1 MPLKCLC
8 LFHRTNKVHNPIKD
22 DILSF
27 DCACGGCFTFVESAS
42 GMVRMFWYLFMLFNC
57 RQRLLGETLLR
68 LNELGKRSLWVML
81 TRCTLSHVRRV
92 CEAAAAE
99 CHSDGCLWYKVK
111 EAADLMTGLRACLTT
126 QIAALSWRDDLSHSD
141 NRSRGT

>member
-27 DCACGGCFTFVESAS
+27 DCACSGCFTFVESAS

-68 LNELGKRSLWVML
+68 LNELAKRSLWVML
-81 TRCTLSHVRRV
+81 TRCTLS
-92 CEAAAAE
+92 CEALFFFFLQGSRHRVSLRWLLVVQSEGGRRFNAGSE
-99 CHSDGCLWYKVK
+99 SVFDD
-111 EAADLMTGLRACLTT
+111 ADSCFVLAG
-126 QIAALSWRDDLSHSD
+126 
-141 NRSRGT
+141 

>member
-27 DCACGGCFTFVESAS
+27 DCACSGCFTFVESAS

-81 TRCTLSHVRRV
+81 THCTLSCEVRFFARQSPPSVTQMAV
-92 CEAAAAE
+92 CGV
-99 CHSDGCLWYKVK
+99 CGD
-111 EAADLMTGLRACLTT
+111 LRACLMT
-126 QIAALSWRDDLSHSD
+126 QIVALSWRDDLSHSD
-141 NRSRGT
+141 NRSCGT